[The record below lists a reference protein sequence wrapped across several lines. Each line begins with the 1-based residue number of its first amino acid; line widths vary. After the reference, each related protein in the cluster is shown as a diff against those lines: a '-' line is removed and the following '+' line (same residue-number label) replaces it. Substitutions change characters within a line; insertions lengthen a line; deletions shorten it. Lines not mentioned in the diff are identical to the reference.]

1 MDGNYIITSDGSF
14 ADVSELYHHGIKGM
28 KWGVRRYQNKD
39 GTLTPAGK
47 KRKKNNVEDLS
58 SISTDELRRKVN
70 RLNNEQRYIN
80 LTKTTSSPVSKT
92 TDSIDQ
98 VTKIGGDVNKIYK
111 AIKGDKNPYGKLA
124 GQGLDAV
131 AKTSRLARKI
141 DDRARTTRDT
151 KIAHSK
157 IEGMSDQDL
166 AKTVERLDLERQYKR
181 LKSSDIQKGK
191 IHVKDVLDVAG
202 DVIGISASA
211 VTIAVSIKKLMN
223 KQGR

>member
-1 MDGNYIITSDGSF
+1 MDGNYIITSNGSF
-14 ADVSELYHHGIKGM
+14 TDISELYHHGIKGM

-47 KRKKNNVEDLS
+47 KRRKNNVEDLS

-70 RLNNEQRYIN
+70 RLNNEQRYID

-111 AIKGDKNPYGKLA
+111 STKGDKDPYGKLA

-131 AKTSRLARKI
+131 ARTSRLARKI

-151 KIAHSK
+151 KIARSK

-166 AKTVERLDLERQYKR
+166 AKMVERLDLERQYKR

-211 VTIAVSIKKLMN
+211 VTIAVGIKKLMG
-223 KQGR
+223 K

>member
-1 MDGNYIITSDGSF
+1 MDGNYIITSNGSF
-14 ADVSELYHHGIKGM
+14 TDISELYHHGIKGM

-47 KRKKNNVEDLS
+47 KRRKNNVEDLS

-70 RLNNEQRYIN
+70 RLNNEQRYID

-111 AIKGDKNPYGKLA
+111 STKGDKDPYGKLA

-131 AKTSRLARKI
+131 ARTSRLARKI

-151 KIAHSK
+151 KIARSK

-191 IHVKDVLDVAG
+191 VHVKDVLDVAG

-211 VTIAVSIKKLMN
+211 VTIAVGIKKLMG
-223 KQGR
+223 K

>member
-14 ADVSELYHHGIKGM
+14 TDISELCHHGIKGM

-70 RLNNEQRYIN
+70 RLNNEQRYID

-98 VTKIGGDVNKIYK
+98 VTRIGGDVNKIYK
-111 AIKGDKNPYGKLA
+111 STKGDKDPYGKLA

-131 AKTSRLARKI
+131 ARTSRLARKI

-151 KIAHSK
+151 KSARSK

-181 LKSSDIQKGK
+181 LKSSDVQKGK

-211 VTIAVSIKKLMN
+211 VTIAVGIKKLMG
-223 KQGR
+223 K

>member
-1 MDGNYIITSDGSF
+1 MDGNYIITSNGNFISED
-14 ADVSELYHHGIKGM
+14 ELYHWGIKGM

-70 RLNNEQRYIN
+70 RLNNEQRYID

-92 TDSIDQ
+92 TDSVDQ

-111 AIKGDKNPYGKLA
+111 STKGDKDPYGKLA

-131 AKTSRLARKI
+131 ARTSRLARKI
-141 DDRARTTRDT
+141 DDRARTTRAT
-151 KIAHSK
+151 KIARSK

-211 VTIAVSIKKLMN
+211 VTIAVGIKKLMN
-223 KQGR
+223 K